1 MSASRTGERPAAS
14 SRPSPRLEPQEV
26 RRYSRHLSLPE
37 IGQEGQQ
44 RLKGARVA
52 LIGLGGLGSPA
63 ALYLA
68 AAGVGTLG
76 VVDPDRVDLTNLQR
90 QVLYTDSDVGRPK
103 CTVAR
108 ERLTALNPQLAV
120 EAFPVA
126 LTAANALEILR
137 EFDLVIDGTDN
148 FPTRYL
154 VNDACVLLGV
164 PNVHGSVLRFEGR
177 VTVFGTPDG
186 PCYRCLFPT
195 PPPPE
200 SVPDCSDAGVL
211 GVMPGQ
217 IGILQATEAIKW
229 ITGAGDLLAGRLLL
243 VDALRMRFQTV
254 SISRDPRC
262 PACGTRE
269 LTQLI
274 DYEAFCGVPRPLQ
287 SGIMRLTPSELAGR
301 LRSSEAPQLV
311 DVREPW
317 EWSVAR
323 LPGAML
329 VPLSQFEALAPT
341 LDATRE
347 TIIYCH
353 HGSRSLA
360 AALQLE
366 ASGFTRIG
374 HLEGGIDRWSTDVDP
389 ALPRY

>member
-1 MSASRTGERPAAS
+1 MHALNAE
-14 SRPSPRLEPQEV
+14 EV
-26 RRYSRHLSLPE
+26 RRYSRHLLLPE
-37 IGQEGQQ
+37 IGEAGQQ

-52 LIGLGGLGSPA
+52 IIGLGGLGSPA

-76 VVDPDRVDLTNLQR
+76 LVDPDRVDVTNLQR
-90 QVLYTDSDVGRPK
+90 QVLYSDADVGRPK

-108 ERLTALNPQLAV
+108 ERLTALNPGLAV
-120 EAFPVA
+120 EPFPVA
-126 LTAANALEILR
+126 LTAANALDILR
-137 EFDLVIDGTDN
+137 EFDLILDGTDN

-154 VNDACVLLGV
+154 VNDASVLLGV

-217 IGILQATEAIKW
+217 IGVLQATEAIKW
-229 ITGAGDLLAGRLLL
+229 ITGVGELLAGRLLL

-254 SISRDPRC
+254 AIRRDPGC

-269 LTQLI
+269 LRELI
-274 DYEAFCGVPRPLQ
+274 DYEEFCGVARPVQ
-287 SGIMRLTPSELAGR
+287 SAIARFTPHELAER
-301 LRSSEAPQLV
+301 LRGPEAPQLV

-323 LPGAML
+323 LPGAIL
-329 VPLSQFEALAPT
+329 VPLSQFEALAPN

-347 TIIYCH
+347 TIVYCH

-360 AALQLE
+360 AAMQLE
-366 ASGFTRIG
+366 ASGFDRVG
-374 HLEGGIDRWSTDVDP
+374 HLEGGIDRWSTEVDP

>member
-1 MSASRTGERPAAS
+1 MSAFRTGGYSGARGRSGPDLDAE
-14 SRPSPRLEPQEV
+14 EV
-26 RRYSRHLSLPE
+26 RRYSRHLLLPE

-44 RLKGARVA
+44 RLKEARVV

-108 ERLTALNPQLAV
+108 ERLTALNPRLAV
-120 EAFPVA
+120 ETFPVA

-154 VNDACVLLGV
+154 VNDACVLLGL

-177 VTVFGTPDG
+177 ITVFGTPEG
-186 PCYRCLFPT
+186 PCYRCLFPA

-211 GVMPGQ
+211 GVLPGQ
-217 IGILQATEAIKW
+217 IGVLQATEAIKW
-229 ITGAGDLLAGRLLL
+229 ITGVGEVLAGRLLL

-254 SISRDPRC
+254 TIGRDPHC

-269 LTQLI
+269 LKRLI
-274 DYEAFCGVPRPLQ
+274 DYEAFCGVPRPSQ
-287 SGIMRLTPSELAGR
+287 TGILRLTPDELAVR
-301 LRSSEAPQLV
+301 LRSAAAPQLV

-317 EWSVAR
+317 EWNVAR
-323 LPGAML
+323 LPGAIL
-329 VPLSQFEALAPT
+329 IPLSQIETLAPT

-347 TIIYCH
+347 TILYCH

-366 ASGFTRIG
+366 ASGFSHIG